1 MPMTT
6 SCRATTKG
14 RGILQQL
21 RRLALPGLFLFVGG
35 AFGNPAVAAPYTP
48 ETDDQVLQRLP
59 TPSILDGADALQ
71 EKLADDPRDRD
82 SAEQL
87 ARLYIQAARR
97 EGDPRYLGYASATLS
112 PWLQASDAPPSVL
125 VLAATIAQGEHRF
138 TQARH
143 QLREALAQNP
153 RLGQGWLTLAVITQV
168 QGQYEESLQA
178 CRRAA
183 TLVPTAAAL
192 TCQASVLALNGGLEP
207 AYARLSRYAD
217 GAGDVA
223 DNVAVWMQTRLA
235 EMAWQ
240 KGDLDAARAHIQRG
254 RALDPEDRY
263 LRHLYADFLLA
274 ESRPDAAIDVLEDYV
289 DQDGA
294 LLRLAIAG
302 IDAGDRHADRWA
314 QQFRDRMAAAQ
325 RSAEYAHL
333 RELARFTLV
342 VEDDPAEALALA
354 RANWRTQKEPAD
366 MHIYLAAARAAGEPG
381 AADEVRTFIAEHGVQ
396 DSRLAPFL
404 DNGTEAGS

>member
-6 SCRATTKG
+6 SCRAATKG

-21 RRLALPGLFLFVGG
+21 RRLTLPGLFLFVGG
-35 AFGNPAVAAPYTP
+35 AFGGHAVAAPYTP
-48 ETDDQVLQRLP
+48 ESDDQVLQRLP

-71 EKLADDPRDRD
+71 RRLADDPRDRD
-82 SAEQL
+82 SAERL

-143 QLREALAQNP
+143 LLRQALAQDP
-153 RLGQGWLTLAVITQV
+153 RLGQGWLTLAVINQV

-178 CRRAA
+178 CRSAA

-192 TCQASVLALNGGLEP
+192 TCQASVLALNGNLDP
-207 AYARLSRYAD
+207 AYTRLSRYAE
-217 GAGDVA
+217 GASDVA
-223 DNVAVWMQTRLA
+223 ANVAVWMQTRLA

-240 KGDLDAARAHIQRG
+240 KGDLDAARAHIERG
-254 RALDPEDRY
+254 RALGPEDRY

-274 ESRPDAAIDVLEDYV
+274 ESRPDAAIDLLEEYV
-289 DQDGA
+289 EQDGA
-294 LLRLAIAG
+294 LLRLSIAG
-302 IDAGDRHADRWA
+302 IAADDRRADRWA

-333 RELARFTLV
+333 RESARFSLV
-342 VEDDPAEALALA
+342 VEKDPADALEQA

-366 MHIYLAAARAAGEPG
+366 MYIYLAAAQAAGRPD
-381 AADEVRTFIAEHGVQ
+381 AADEVRAFIAEHGVQ
-396 DSRLAPFL
+396 DSRLATFL
-404 DNGTEAGS
+404 DDGTEAGS

>member
-1 MPMTT
+1 M
-6 SCRATTKG
+6 
-14 RGILQQL
+14 
-21 RRLALPGLFLFVGG
+21 
-35 AFGNPAVAAPYTP
+35 AAPYTP

-112 PWLQASDAPPSVL
+112 PWLQGSDAPPSVL

-302 IDAGDRHADRWA
+302 IDAGDRRADRWA

-404 DNGTEAGS
+404 DNGTEAGP